1 MIELLVPSKTFLVG
15 EYAVLQGAPAL
26 VAATQPCFRF
36 RAEKTN
42 IEQKS
47 LFHPESAAGRWFHQS
62 EVLLKN
68 WKVDFQDPHEGL
80 GGFGASG
87 AQFVFYHLLATHLQS
102 QRVED
107 HVEDVWQ
114 DYKACEKTRASGA
127 DVVAQTL
134 GGIVHFSPKPFEA
147 KGYDWPF
154 DETDFVI
161 LRTGH
166 KLETHTHLQS
176 ELPSLEGIIAGTKLS
191 ADAFFM
197 SNIEAFA
204 AGLAITQKELIK
216 AGLQAQSTLQILE
229 KLNAAPGVLVTKGC
243 GAMGADTVL
252 AIIDNEYRSEFFQFV
267 RDLKLQLVATS
278 LDLVRETKL
287 KVNA

>member
-26 VAATQPCFRF
+26 VAATGPCFRF
-36 RAEKTN
+36 RAEKT
-42 IEQKS
+42 EAEWKS
-47 LFHPESAAGRWFHQS
+47 LFHPDSAASRWFRQS

-68 WKVDFQDPHEGL
+68 WKVDFEDPHHGA

-87 AQFVFYHLLATHLQS
+87 AQFVFYHALSTYLQS
-102 QRVED
+102 QRTSD
-107 HVEDVWQ
+107 DAGDLWQ
-114 DYKACEKTRASGA
+114 DYKACETGRASGA

-134 GGIVHFSPKPFEA
+134 GGIVHFSQEPFEA
-147 KGYDWPF
+147 KSYDWPF

-161 LRTGH
+161 LRTGT
-166 KLETHTHLQS
+166 KVETHEHLRNS
-176 ELPSLEGIIAGTKLS
+176 LPSLEGVIAGAKLS
-191 ADAFFM
+191 VDAFFM
-197 SNIEAFA
+197 SNVEAFA
-204 AGLAITQKELIK
+204 AGLAITQKELVK
-216 AGLQAQSTLQILE
+216 AGLQAETTLALLE

-252 AIIDNEYRSEFFQFV
+252 AIIDNEYRTEFFHAMKE
-267 RDLKLQLVATS
+267 LKLHLVATS
-278 LDLVRETKL
+278 LDLAAATQL

>member
-15 EYAVLQGAPAL
+15 EYAILQGAPAL
-26 VAATQPCFRF
+26 VAATNPCFRF
-36 RAEKTN
+36 SAEKTDQ
-42 IEQKS
+42 EQKS
-47 LFHPESAAGRWFHQS
+47 LFHPDSAASRWFRQS

-68 WKVDFQDPHEGL
+68 WKVTFDDPHQGA

-87 AQFVFYHLLATHLQS
+87 AQFVFYHALSTYLQS
-102 QRVED
+102 QRLSED
-107 HVEDVWQ
+107 VNDVWQ
-114 DYKACEKTRASGA
+114 DYKACETTQASGG

-134 GGIVHFSPKPFEA
+134 GGIVHISQDPFEA
-147 KGYDWPF
+147 KSYDWPF

-161 LRTGH
+161 VRTGQ
-166 KLETHTHLQS
+166 KIDTHTHLQQG
-176 ELPSLEGIIAGTKLS
+176 LPSLEGIIAGAKLS
-191 ADAFFM
+191 VEAFFM
-197 SNIEAFA
+197 SNVEAFA
-204 AGLAITQKELIK
+204 SGLAITQKELVK
-216 AGLQAQSTLQILE
+216 VGLQAESTLAILE

-252 AIIDNEYRSEFFQFV
+252 AIIDNEYRTEFFQSL
-267 RDLKLQLVATS
+267 RELKLHLVATS